1 MGEPGIFSWK
11 LTYQL
16 PIFLKLKLWKNMTD
30 TKNIK
35 QRTDTCEALVF
46 SSVFPSKQ
54 VILQV
59 TQNTISISW
68 ENPFSFSR
76 IICNSSDLKITEGER
91 RS

>member
-1 MGEPGIFSWK
+1 MGESGIFSWK

-30 TKNIK
+30 TENIK

-46 SSVFPSKQ
+46 SSVFPNKQ

-76 IICNSSDLKITEGER
+76 ITCNNSDLKITEGER